1 MQSDVDESQFLST
14 KTVHIDYIK
23 HDSFMQ
29 TAETKTCKTNMLFKD
44 ANIGGKTIEKN
55 VKGVISPQ
63 IRVAV
68 QCLPLA
74 EEEGNE
80 KQVQE
85 RLCITAPDQYLRC
98 TCQ

>member
-29 TAETKTCKTNMLFKD
+29 TAETKTCKTNILFKD

-55 VKGVISPQ
+55 VKGVINPPKS
-63 IRVAV
+63 
-68 QCLPLA
+68 
-74 EEEGNE
+74 G
-80 KQVQE
+80 
-85 RLCITAPDQYLRC
+85 
-98 TCQ
+98 